1 MHRGPFLYWKS
12 TKRTETDDEVVKSE
26 EEESSREGEG
36 SEEGETDGEADV
48 YNDLVVSDRTSC
60 AIPPVN
66 RGRHATRAVVWL
78 RRGARSAHG
87 GFRAT
92 KCQDYLVE

>member
-36 SEEGETDGEADV
+36 SEEGIESDV
-48 YNDLVVSDRTSC
+48 
-60 AIPPVN
+60 
-66 RGRHATRAVVWL
+66 
-78 RRGARSAHG
+78 
-87 GFRAT
+87 
-92 KCQDYLVE
+92 

>member
-12 TKRTETDDEVVKSE
+12 IKRTETDDEVVKS